1 MNVLN
6 LFWRREPEATWEETQ
21 EMFRR
26 LAELQRMAKAAGAR
40 LTDVDDKQLLR
51 QIRNERRAEP
61 LPGTEVPRP

>member
-6 LFWRREPEATWEETQ
+6 LFWRREPEARWEETQ
-21 EMFRR
+21 EMLRR
-26 LAELQRMAKAAGAR
+26 LAELQRLAKAAGGR

-61 LPGTEVPRP
+61 LRPKEPE